1 MNNKILRSGIIF
13 IFIVILTQIASG
25 WKEQTH
31 KLQLTWQALNL
42 IEYIHK
48 DKYPEEI
55 WRVYRAFI
63 EQGAWDE
70 DFPCSNP
77 YLASSGVSADIRA
90 NNHYRHALSGMAL
103 TGSPFIGLGDP
114 DVDAL
119 TWAHKNSAFD
129 LSEEFNGGKQWEG
142 FKRWGWSAGDV
153 QYGNMSWE
161 NAINRY
167 GYTKSSKALAFYTL
181 GFILHLLQDMGCPEH
196 VHDDPHGAS
205 GYNGFEM
212 WVYNHYMKGDV
223 LGPDIKSLKPKKF
236 ASLDAFFKN
245 LSKLAYSVN
254 RFHGGRLSVNPPYI
268 DTTTDLAR
276 MFTID
281 YSMLQSEW
289 RLHNKNGKD
298 MIWGDFAWDKDD
310 YESNPLWTK
319 GHDNGEWWPT
329 SMEMY
334 KAAFDPWDDEEGYYY
349 IELSGDLPYV
359 DRERQLFPAAFL
371 PKPLREVESQCT
383 GWREMDA
390 KGQHL
395 YSLIGRKILPHIVEH
410 SAGLIEHYY
419 DIVNPPPYV
428 EEVKVIQESEPKYTA
443 FWDDVPQGNSQKND
457 QTKSEITKVKERE
470 LITTANKEL
479 IPGLATVE
487 VRFSEPVKDVQIKWD
502 NYSQNGSSLHES
514 DDKIWQA
521 EFVIK
526 DDDLSQN
533 SITVSLKATDKDKH
547 YADKGGDLDVNPRTP
562 ARRKC
567 YGSDSQ
573 SYRWEEYE
581 TEGFDSNYI
590 IMMKKDLGL
599 TVHVQDG
606 EKKPIQDARV
616 EVKFSRSEKQ
626 GLRNIEAQKNILRGE
641 VETARKD
648 RQQLT
653 KTGRIPDPKNVATNA
668 AGDVKIEMTSGW
680 EMEISASADGYKS
693 ASPIKRAVVSSSHI
707 TLILTADESADKIF
721 YLNYYHTEEKLLRMH
736 GPHSNLFSPQES
748 VGHGFNL
755 FSVDAGQVKA
765 WKEQLKKK
773 GNSKANLP
781 VHDLLGYIHSTRR
794 ANLLLN
800 TYVENYTVAI
810 ECNGQTRYR
819 HTVNPWDYYLI
830 KHWGGGL
837 HYGMSPGET
846 EAKVTVF
853 NAEGEKMGEFPIKFI
868 IERNP
873 DTDPNEIR
881 EEFEKARENL
891 KEARKRQARASTS
904 EEKRDAAVWYA
915 NSSSGLL
922 SLSYNYLEG
931 SPEQIMSG
939 FDQFHQAWMNMVQLF
954 LGTGESL
961 PSVGYPQHLYWA
973 FGTPRAFAASE
984 QALNLM
990 EQNANRLSESYR
1002 RSLGGWHERAAHLAI
1017 ASSDNIQAAQR
1028 HLEQMLEWMKAVG
1041 KEVDEEEIRKK
1052 WPKIGKGNKKTSSK
1066 PG

>member
-254 RFHGGRLSVNPPYI
+254 RFHGGRLSVNPPHI

-281 YSMLQSEW
+281 YSMLESEW
-289 RLHNKNGKD
+289 RLYNTNGKD

-334 KAAFDPWDDEEGYYY
+334 KAAFDPTNDEEGYYY
-349 IELSGDLPYV
+349 IELSGDLPKV

-457 QTKSEITKVKERE
+457 QTKPEITKVKERE

-707 TLILTADESADKIF
+707 TLTLTADESTDKK
-721 YLNYYHTEEKLLRMH
+721 EEKKTDPVGGECPVPQGASQYEDEKSIYFELDGH
-736 GPHSNLFSPQES
+736 KVGPRKLWFDEERKRPSLE
-748 VGHGFNL
+748 
-755 FSVDAGQVKA
+755 
-765 WKEQLKKK
+765 
-773 GNSKANLP
+773 
-781 VHDLLGYIHSTRR
+781 
-794 ANLLLN
+794 
-800 TYVENYTVAI
+800 
-810 ECNGQTRYR
+810 ECY
-819 HTVNPWDYYLI
+819 
-830 KHWGGGL
+830 
-837 HYGMSPGET
+837 
-846 EAKVTVF
+846 
-853 NAEGEKMGEFPIKFI
+853 NAEGNRHGIRREWWSNDKLKEESHWNNGKRDGPFI
-868 IERNP
+868 QYFR
-873 DTDPNEIR
+873 TGKPNEFHTYKDDVLNGIHRRWYQNGLIR
-881 EEFEKARENL
+881 VEGMIADGM
-891 KEARKRQARASTS
+891 RQGTWKQWWDNGKPWSITPYVNDKPHGTQLVYNS
-904 EEKRDAAVWYA
+904 NGTLRDKNVYK
-915 NSSSGLL
+915 N
-922 SLSYNYLEG
+922 
-931 SPEQIMSG
+931 
-939 FDQFHQAWMNMVQLF
+939 
-954 LGTGESL
+954 GEL
-961 PSVGYPQHLYWA
+961 
-973 FGTPRAFAASE
+973 
-984 QALNLM
+984 
-990 EQNANRLSESYR
+990 
-1002 RSLGGWHERAAHLAI
+1002 I
-1017 ASSDNIQAAQR
+1017 
-1028 HLEQMLEWMKAVG
+1028 K
-1041 KEVDEEEIRKK
+1041 
-1052 WPKIGKGNKKTSSK
+1052 
-1066 PG
+1066 